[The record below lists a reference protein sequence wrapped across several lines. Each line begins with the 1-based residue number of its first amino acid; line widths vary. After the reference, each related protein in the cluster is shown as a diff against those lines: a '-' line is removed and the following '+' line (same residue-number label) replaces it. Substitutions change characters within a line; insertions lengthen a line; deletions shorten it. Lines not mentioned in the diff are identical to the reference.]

1 MANIKHIT
9 NPFIPK
15 PVHKEIPNTEELIH
29 DPPQHAA
36 PHVLKQDIP
45 VLVPNYNYLYDTLRS
60 RDAWENSADGYAN
73 GTVTTVAGSL
83 VTSPVVLTLPA
94 NTQSPNWRLQQW
106 PGGTLLYLFIR
117 SFSMGPQTA
126 TFATQGEIDVVF
138 IDQFGNPAPLGV
150 IPNNSFFN
158 ETPGVLLPSPI
169 TDSGQQTRLGNLSC
183 TLNAGA
189 TVGTY
194 SWQMGFSCAY
204 LLPALKGY
212 NLERIGEHVTHL
224 DKLHHRSD

>member
-1 MANIKHIT
+1 VANIRHRT

-15 PVHKEIPNTEELIH
+15 PAPKEIPDTEELVETH
-29 DPPQHAA
+29 HHGPLHT
-36 PHVLKQDIP
+36 LKQDIP
-45 VLVPNYNYLYDTLRS
+45 VMVPNYNQFYDTLRTKQG
-60 RDAWENSADGYAN
+60 WQFSADGYAN
-73 GTVTTVAGSL
+73 GTVTTVAGTT
-83 VTSPVVLTLPA
+83 VISPVVLTLPS

-126 TFATQGEIDVVF
+126 VLATQGEIDVVF
-138 IDQFGNPAPLGV
+138 VDQFGNSAPLGV
-150 IPNNSFFN
+150 VPNNAFFN
-158 ETPGVLLPSPI
+158 DLPGILLPSPI
-169 TDSGQQTRLGNLSC
+169 TDTGQQDELGDINF

-189 TVGTY
+189 TVGVY
-194 SWQMGFSCAY
+194 SWQIGFSCAY

-224 DKLHHRSD
+224 DKLHHRGD

>member
-1 MANIKHIT
+1 MANIKHRT

-15 PVHKEIPNTEELIH
+15 PAPKEIPDTEELVEHEHRIIH
-29 DPPQHAA
+29 T
-36 PHVLKQDIP
+36 LKQDIP
-45 VLVPNYNYLYDTLRS
+45 ILVPNYNTLYDTLRTKQ
-60 RDAWENSADGYAN
+60 AWQFSADGYAN
-73 GTVTTVAGSL
+73 GTVTTIANTL

-126 TFATQGEIDVVF
+126 AFATQGEIDVVF
-138 IDQFGNPAPLGV
+138 VDQFGNSAPLGV
-150 IPNNSFFN
+150 VPNNAFFN
-158 ETPGVLLPSPI
+158 DLPGILLPSPI
-169 TDSGQQTRLGNLSC
+169 TDTGQQDELGDISF
-183 TLNAGA
+183 TLNSGA

-194 SWQMGFSCAY
+194 SWQIGFSCAY

-212 NLERIGEHVTHL
+212 NLERIGDNVRS
-224 DKLHHRSD
+224 LHNINHRTN